1 MALVKIWDK
10 EIKGKLWAV
19 GDIHGCY
26 NLLMNRLNEIGFDFE
41 NDLLVAVGD
50 LVDRGTQNIQ
60 CIELL
65 SKPWFTSV
73 RGNHEDLCIGGLHNE
88 SYKRCHVANGG
99 EWFYMLDG
107 QAMYNIA
114 KTFAGLPVVLEV
126 NHNGK
131 KYGFVHGHIEQNNWD
146 EFKETF
152 TQEPA
157 AFRDPSELAM
167 WGRERLNDENQQ
179 YTHVSGV
186 DAVIMGHTVTQK
198 PCKRDNCY
206 WIDTGA
212 VHWGTMTILDLSLI

>member
-1 MALVKIWDK
+1 
-10 EIKGKLWAV
+10 
-19 GDIHGCY
+19 
-26 NLLMNRLNEIGFDFE
+26 
-41 NDLLVAVGD
+41 
-50 LVDRGTQNIQ
+50 
-60 CIELL
+60 
-65 SKPWFTSV
+65 
-73 RGNHEDLCIGGLHNE
+73 
-88 SYKRCHVANGG
+88 
-99 EWFYMLDG
+99 MLDG

-114 KTFAGLPVVLEV
+114 KTFTELPVVLEI

-131 KYGFVHGHIEQNNWD
+131 KFGFVHGHIEQNNWD

-152 TQEPA
+152 TQEPT

>member
-1 MALVKIWDK
+1 MAMVKVWDK
-10 EIKGKLWAV
+10 QITGKLYAV

-26 NLLMNRLNEIGFDFE
+26 NLLTNRLNEIGFDFE

-50 LVDRGTQNIQ
+50 LVDRGTQNIE

-114 KTFAGLPVVLEV
+114 KTFAELPVVLEIS
-126 NHNGK
+126 HNGK
-131 KYGFVHGHIEQNNWD
+131 KFGFVHGHIEQNNWD

-152 TQEPA
+152 TQEPT